1 MSRES
6 NPWLLCFNT
15 LCNLSRKLA
24 SSSLPIRSNV
34 KTNCDFASCVFLPF
48 MHFAFFTRSAYLLS
62 MILSMLC
69 LAIVLILAFHRFTTL
84 NWLKCAQC
92 LSTFDSRVFHICASN
107 VWLSANQWLT
117 KVKKEWT
124 WWSFCVY
131 Y

>member
-48 MHFAFFTRSAYLLS
+48 MHFVFFTRSAYLLS

-69 LAIVLILAFHRFTTL
+69 LAIVLILAFHRFTIL

-107 VWLSANQWLT
+107 VWLSANQSLT
-117 KVKKEWT
+117 RAKKEWT

>member
-6 NPWLLCFNT
+6 NPWLLRLNT
-15 LCNLSRKLA
+15 LCNLTRKFA

-34 KTNCDFASCVFLPF
+34 KTNCDFASCVFLSF
-48 MHFAFFTRSAYLLS
+48 MHFSFFTRSAYLLS

-107 VWLSANQWLT
+107 VWLSANQSLT
-117 KVKKEWT
+117 RAKKEWT